1 MQEIN
6 VKVAVRVRPL
16 LNRERLNGEKRCV
29 RVFPTTNQIVLG
41 TDKGFT
47 FDYVHSAHS
56 TQKDVYQS
64 VEPLVESI
72 FEGYNAT
79 VFAYGQTGSGK
90 THTIGGFNLSS
101 VSEEQQGIIPRA
113 VRQIYDIINS
123 KGNIHFAVR
132 VSYIEIYLEE
142 LCDLLDVDNK
152 TLHVREDEKGNTVIS
167 GVQEVKCES
176 MEDVF
181 SCLESGSAV
190 RHTGLTQMNEHS
202 SRSHSVFTIVIDQK
216 WTNSDIFSSRHF
228 DYPTNCSVSSDREI
242 SHCMSAKFHFV
253 DLAGSERAHRIGNV
267 GERFKESVHINTGL
281 LALGN
286 VISSLAD
293 SKKKAKHI
301 PYRDSKIT
309 RILKDSL
316 GGNAQTLMIC
326 CVSPAVSGFDETLN
340 SLKYANRVKDI
351 RNKPIINRDIQSI
364 RFEEMQ
370 TEILNL
376 REELARQ
383 QTRLFSAGDGDG
395 NSTSDLDKER
405 FSTQSSNIKDMEE
418 KVLRLQAEC
427 HHYQQLSE
435 EAYKQ
440 LLQIQERDILSKS
453 QNLSLNDWLELREE
467 IMKNVTS
474 SVNITEYWN
483 KQKIEEL
490 QADIKKCQEQLSSD
504 EEIFIQMTKENNSL
518 KEKLKE
524 MTECLQEKEHI
535 LALSEEKVKQQQQQ
549 LLEQQIQL
557 DEMRNSLKSPPSCE
571 DVQTIEKLHIRPQTV
586 PIQYSSLT
594 YLRPPSRQIHTS
606 PALFS
611 LERIMQNF
619 RARSQLLVV
628 NLEDADEVLQLSFE
642 DIGQG
647 EDMSLDK
654 IQSETFKKNHSEIK
668 RRSTF
673 KVGKLRSDQQDTFKD
688 ISCDQD
694 AITCEV
700 SIQHLE
706 MSITRSRQQLSS
718 SSSIEEEPQNE
729 MTEADAKMLES
740 NQKLSN
746 LASNIRMKEQFI
758 RELVKKGKDAT
769 SLNRQYVQKIKE
781 QEKEMVKL
789 QKDLSETR
797 RNLQDLEGRG
807 DETDEK
813 KMYLKKIEDAEQ
825 KISTLRKQQ
834 KETVKVANITSQNE
848 KKIEDLKL
856 SVLKMKQQHE
866 TLQRKLKEEHD
877 KKSKIERVMQRE
889 KVRVKQLEQRN
900 LQQQKILKRKNE
912 EIAQAQRK
920 LRGASLPRINS
931 GNHDSMEE
939 KKRQL
944 DLEVEKILDQRQQL
958 EELQKELQRKED
970 IISNREAMLVEK
982 SELEIKKLRSSQIM
996 NKDLMGLS
1004 AKLVSVEKT
1013 IETKKLEMIKASQ
1026 DQEENV
1032 QKEIDKLKQVR
1043 TNLKEQLATLDE
1055 KLTDGCLLS
1064 NQEERRLI
1072 ELEEAVEELD
1082 AAIEYK
1088 NKTIESR
1095 QMELRQSWFSVQRE
1109 GGILSLFNTLNPQ
1122 EMMLLLMKYFEKVI
1136 NFRDNERKLSH
1147 KMNEFQSRIEEQ
1159 DKLLHEAENHHQR
1172 ASFDIDRRLTQQQQ
1186 RYEQKI
1192 GVLMH
1197 QLAQINENSEDTNK
1211 EEPHAKLR
1219 SLEKELYY
1227 YKKTSRDLK
1236 KKLRDKESTSLCQSE
1251 DLGPKLVKSK
1261 EFPRC
1266 KSSTTNRNS
1275 VVSFS
1280 PSSQHNQE
1288 LPSQQP
1294 ELFCENN
1301 KTDQSGTKPV
1311 VATSLQFLDSLEV
1324 NSSG

>member
-113 VRQIYDIINS
+113 VRQIYDVINS
-123 KGNIHFAVR
+123 KASIHFTVR

-228 DYPTNCSVSSDREI
+228 DYSTNCSVSSDREI

-376 REELARQ
+376 REELSRQ

-395 NSTSDLDKER
+395 NSNSDIDKER
-405 FSTQSSNIKDMEE
+405 FSTQSSNIKDMED
-418 KVLRLQAEC
+418 KILRLQAEC

-453 QNLSLNDWLELREE
+453 QNLSLNDWLELREQ

-504 EEIFIQMTKENNSL
+504 EEIFIQMTKENNLL

-524 MTECLQEKEHI
+524 MSECLQEKEHI

-628 NLEDADEVLQLSFE
+628 NLEDTDEVLHLSF
-642 DIGQG
+642 DDTGQG
-647 EDMSLDK
+647 DDMSLDK

-673 KVGKLRSDQQDTFKD
+673 RVGKLRSDQQDTFKE

-694 AITCEV
+694 PITCEV

-706 MSITRSRQQLSS
+706 MSTTRSRQQLSS

-769 SLNRQYVQKIKE
+769 LLNRQYVQKIKE
-781 QEKEMVKL
+781 QEKVGSFL
-789 QKDLSETR
+789 TCLW
-797 RNLQDLEGRG
+797 
-807 DETDEK
+807 
-813 KMYLKKIEDAEQ
+813 MYLKKIEDAEQ

-848 KKIEDLKL
+848 KNIL
-856 SVLKMKQQHE
+856 E
-866 TLQRKLKEEHD
+866 TN
-877 KKSKIERVMQRE
+877 RVMQRE

-970 IISNREAMLVEK
+970 IISNKEAMLAEK
-982 SELEIKKLRSSQIM
+982 SELEIKKLRSSQIL

-1013 IETKKLEMIKASQ
+1013 IETKKLEMIRASQ
-1026 DQEENV
+1026 DQEETV

-1159 DKLLHEAENHHQR
+1159 DKLLHEAETHHQR

-1197 QLAQINENSEDTNK
+1197 QLAQFTENNEDANK
-1211 EEPHAKLR
+1211 EEPHVKIR

-1236 KKLRDKESTSLCQSE
+1236 KKLRDKENTSLCQSE

-1280 PSSQHNQE
+1280 PTSQHNQE

-1324 NSSG
+1324 HSSG